1 MLKRTLFFTYGVAA
15 YLAFVA
21 TFLYAIAFV
30 GGFAVPRR
38 LDGPLQTTLPAALAI
53 DCLLLTIFAVQ
64 HSVMARRW
72 FKERWAQIIPW
83 TIERSTYVL
92 CASLALLLLFWQWRP
107 IGVQIWYVENAT
119 ARLVLWTLFAAGWAT
134 VLIVTCLIN
143 HFDLFGVRQVWLPL
157 IGRPYTK
164 VSFRTPT
171 LYRFVRH
178 PLYFGFLLAFWMTPS
193 MTLAHLVFALAT
205 TAYIILAIQFEER
218 DLVHEHGAAYQ
229 DYRRQVPM
237 LLPTGRRA
245 RRVPV
250 TKGKAGAATAAGLLV
265 LLSSSPIRV
274 LAEQQHSHASN
285 ATTLVTIVKE
295 ATERFKD
302 VALAEDAGYG
312 LQFGC
317 VSGPDWG
324 AMGLHYVNFPLV
336 LDGELDATRP
346 EIVIYEPLPNGR
358 LQLIGADYLVLA
370 DAWHARHPEPP
381 QLMGQLLHL
390 FEAPNRFGLPA
401 FYTLHVW
408 AWKDSPT
415 GTFVNW
421 HKNVSCDA
429 FGGSSH

>member
-1 MLKRTLFFTYGVAA
+1 MFKRSLFFVYGLAA
-15 YLAFVA
+15 YLVFLA

-30 GGFAVPRR
+30 GGFAVPTR

-53 DCLLLTIFAVQ
+53 DCLLLTVFAVQ

-72 FKERWAQIIPW
+72 FKERWTQIVPW
-83 TIERSTYVL
+83 AIERSTYVL

-107 IGVQIWYVENAT
+107 IGVQIWSVENAT
-119 ARLVLWTLFAAGWAT
+119 ARVALWALFAVGWAT
-134 VLIVTCLIN
+134 VLLVTCLIN
-143 HFDLFGVRQVWLPL
+143 HFDLFGLRQVWLPL

-164 VSFRTPT
+164 ITFRTP
-171 LYRFVRH
+171 LPYRYVRH

-205 TAYIILAIQFEER
+205 TAYVVLAIQFEER
-218 DLVHEHGAAYQ
+218 DLVREHGAAYQ
-229 DYRRQVPM
+229 DYRRDVPM
-237 LLPTGRRA
+237 LIPTGRRA
-245 RRVPV
+245 RRV
-250 TKGKAGAATAAGLLV
+250 GASGRKAGAAAAVGILV
-265 LLSSSPIRV
+265 LAGGSPLRV
-274 LAEQQHSHASN
+274 LAEEQHPHATDAS
-285 ATTLVTIVKE
+285 ALVAVVRE
-295 ATERFKD
+295 STERFKD
-302 VALAEDAGYG
+302 VALAEAAGYG

-336 LDGELDATRP
+336 LDGELDARHP

-358 LQLIGADYLVLA
+358 LHLIGADYLVLA
-370 DAWHARHPEPP
+370 DAWHAKHPEPP

-408 AWKDSPT
+408 AWKDNPS

-429 FGGSSH
+429 FSGGTP